1 MKKVIFGII
10 IILCWMGTI
19 LYFTM
24 KESNKNYQTQID
36 ELSSRVEILEK
47 ISCQKDTIIININQ
61 LKN

>member
-1 MKKVIFGII
+1 MKKII
-10 IILCWMGTI
+10 LQIVIILCWMGTI

-24 KESNKNYQTQID
+24 EESNKNYQTQID
-36 ELSSRVEILEK
+36 ELSSRAEILEK

>member
-1 MKKVIFGII
+1 M

-36 ELSSRVEILEK
+36 ELSSRIEILEK
-47 ISCQKDTIIININQ
+47 TSCQKDTIIININQ
-61 LKN
+61 VKN